1 MEFISRSEQET
12 FGFAKALAS
21 RLRGGEVLAL
31 IGDLGAGKTVFARG
45 LAAGLGVKENVNSPT
60 FVLMKVYRVKDR
72 LGVRQFVH
80 IDAYRLES
88 GAELKQIGVEDFLGK
103 QDTVVLIEWAD
114 RVKEI
119 LPQKAITIKIKADEE
134 KREISMSASQI

>member
-12 FGFAKALAS
+12 FGFAQALAS

-72 LGVRQFVH
+72 PGVRQFVH

-114 RVKEI
+114 RVKKI